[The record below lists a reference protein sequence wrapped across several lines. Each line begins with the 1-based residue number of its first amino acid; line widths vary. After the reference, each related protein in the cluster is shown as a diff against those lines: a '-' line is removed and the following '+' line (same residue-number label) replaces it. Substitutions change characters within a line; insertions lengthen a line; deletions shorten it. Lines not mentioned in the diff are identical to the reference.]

1 MTALEELKK
10 RLEEANFNM
19 NRAAEMPAGGKYG
32 APGIGGEEVLAALLP
47 AGIGMGG
54 RAIGAGVRGFNA
66 AGKRL
71 DPLAEGISGFVT
83 SPSGQQFL
91 GSWAKSALL
100 GKLAKEIENKYGV
113 ASQPWLRREL
123 KGDEKRREET
133 AAQHRI
139 FDEERGK
146 IIGDFKDKMPYHRE
160 KSQKVVN
167 IGMGATMRDVKAKQI
182 EERKRKEWALTL
194 LDQYQQQ
201 GASKKQIDDFIEH
214 SGVAFNPD
222 RESKF
227 LNDAV
232 LGAKEVEQYYPNPEK
247 AEVVDFPS
255 LLMPQSRI
263 LRREEDE
270 TAAPG
275 LVEKDSQ
282 ELFRKDP
289 EKWLWRLNSKD
300 VLDRQSVDP
309 DMLTRALEAQGI
321 DPYEFK
327 RFHYL
332 GFDEFDIIPEDVL
345 AGIEAGES
353 DAYIYNNV
361 SGGGAGGMRSE
372 WLNELNALIAGKES
386 GKYPESIMKTL
397 DEGIEASRNI
407 IAKFDEAFG
416 YNAEEDKLKLESNLT
431 GTEFQMLQDI
441 RNKPEG
447 QRLPFERKEL
457 LRLESRTRWG
467 KEFELW
473 ENWEYDE

>member
-133 AAQHRI
+133 AARNI
-139 FDEERGK
+139 IRDEELDNARSK
-146 IIGDFKDKMPYHRE
+146 IFE
-160 KSQKVVN
+160 EFTENKVVN

-247 AEVVDFPS
+247 AGVVDFPS
-255 LLMPQSRI
+255 QMSSRV
-263 LRREEDE
+263 LKREADLDE
-270 TAAPG
+270 TVDV

>member
-1 MTALEELKK
+1 
-10 RLEEANFNM
+10 
-19 NRAAEMPAGGKYG
+19 
-32 APGIGGEEVLAALLP
+32 
-47 AGIGMGG
+47 
-54 RAIGAGVRGFNA
+54 
-66 AGKRL
+66 
-71 DPLAEGISGFVT
+71 
-83 SPSGQQFL
+83 
-91 GSWAKSALL
+91 
-100 GKLAKEIENKYGV
+100 
-113 ASQPWLRREL
+113 
-123 KGDEKRREET
+123 
-133 AAQHRI
+133 
-139 FDEERGK
+139 
-146 IIGDFKDKMPYHRE
+146 
-160 KSQKVVN
+160 
-167 IGMGATMRDVKAKQI
+167 
-182 EERKRKEWALTL
+182 
-194 LDQYQQQ
+194 
-201 GASKKQIDDFIEH
+201 
-214 SGVAFNPD
+214 
-222 RESKF
+222 
-227 LNDAV
+227 
-232 LGAKEVEQYYPNPEK
+232 
-247 AEVVDFPS
+247 
-255 LLMPQSRI
+255 
-263 LRREEDE
+263 
-270 TAAPG
+270 
-275 LVEKDSQ
+275 
-282 ELFRKDP
+282 
-289 EKWLWRLNSKD
+289 
-300 VLDRQSVDP
+300 
-309 DMLTRALEAQGI
+309 MLTRALEAQGI